1 MGLLD
6 PAVTAALRLED
17 SLLGYSDCFEL
28 ERRSI
33 IICTASQRGACV
45 ALLSLNLLD
54 SSVLLADTIG
64 ALGD

>member
-6 PAVTAALRLED
+6 PAVTAPMRLED

-28 ERRSI
+28 ERRPI
-33 IICTASQRGACV
+33 IICAASQRGACV
-45 ALLSLNLLD
+45 ALLSLDLLD